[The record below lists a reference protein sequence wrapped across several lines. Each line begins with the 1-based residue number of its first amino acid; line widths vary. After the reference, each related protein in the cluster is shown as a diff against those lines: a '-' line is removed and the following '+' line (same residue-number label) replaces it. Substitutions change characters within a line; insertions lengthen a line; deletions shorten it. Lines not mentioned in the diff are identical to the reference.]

1 MKQKLQ
7 ICACFHFSFNRITVT
22 PFSPDASSEI
32 SWGPHEIWRT
42 WGKNEAVSPEGMQ
55 RGFRKGREAPEWIS
69 PSLIHLSCPPG
80 AGVLPGMCNT
90 PFITGT
96 NERCSELE
104 AKDEILAKRAVCR
117 SFLAEH
123 LLSAR
128 GWVFEQGLVSHT
140 LCVVH
145 G

>member
-7 ICACFHFSFNRITVT
+7 IWACFHFSFNRITVP
-22 PFSPDASSEI
+22 PFPPAADGLHLKSPGE
-32 SWGPHEIWRT
+32 HMRT
-42 WGKNEAVSPEGMQ
+42 WGKNEAVSPERMQ
-55 RGFRKGREAPEWIS
+55 RGFRKGRDAPESIS

-80 AGVLPGMCNT
+80 ASVLPGMCNT